1 MKTGA
6 YAPPIHTIHSIM
18 KRLTLLALTA
28 VFALMVSQVVAQDE
42 KKESTGFHFTDEVT
56 VPQTSVKD
64 QHRSGTCWSFSA
76 LAFFEAELLRMNKGE
91 YDLSEMFVVYHNYH
105 DKADAYVRYHGTVE
119 FAGGGSFG
127 DVLQVLK
134 KYGAVPE
141 EAYKGLE
148 YGEDN
153 HTHGELD
160 NVLRAYVDAV
170 NKNGNR
176 RLSTVWLRGYDGILD
191 AYFGKIPETF
201 TYKGKSY
208 TPKSFGESLGLKYN
222 DYEFYTSY
230 THHPFYEPFILEIQD
245 NWRRGMNMN
254 VPLDDL
260 IAIID
265 NALKN
270 GYSVAWG
277 SDVSEKG
284 FMWKKGVAIMPVKAT
299 DEVAGMEALKW
310 SSLSKEERDKRLK
323 EVNEPVPELQVTQD
337 MRQRAFDNWETTDDH
352 GMVIVGIAKD
362 QNGNKYYKVKNSW
375 KDEGIYKG
383 YFYASEAFVRYKT
396 MNIMVNKNAVPT
408 AIRKKFEKK

>member
-1 MKTGA
+1 
-6 YAPPIHTIHSIM
+6 M
-18 KRLTLLALTA
+18 KRFAALTLAA
-28 VFALMVSQVVAQDE
+28 VFALTFSYATAQEE
-42 KKESTGFHFTDEVT
+42 KKDSTGFQFTDVVT

-76 LAFFEAELLRMNKGE
+76 LGFFEAELLRMNKGE

-105 DKADAYVRYHGTVE
+105 DKAEAYVRYHGTME

-134 KYGAVPE
+134 KYGVVPE

-160 NVLRAYVDAV
+160 NILRAYVDAV

-176 RLSTVWLRGYDGILD
+176 RLSTAWLQGYDGVLD
-191 AYFGKIPETF
+191 AYLGKLPENF
-201 TYKGKSY
+201 SYKGKNY
-208 TPKSFGESLGLKYN
+208 TPKSFAESLGLKYD
-222 DYEFYTSY
+222 DYEFYTSF

-254 VPLDDL
+254 VPLDEL
-260 IAIID
+260 IEIID

-284 FMWKKGVAIMPVKAT
+284 FMWKKGVAIIPVKAT

-310 SSLSKEERDKRLK
+310 STLSKEERAKMLK
-323 EVNEPVPELQVTQD
+323 EANEPVPELNVTQE
-337 MRQRAFDNWETTDDH
+337 MRQLAFDNWETTDDH

-375 KDEGIYKG
+375 TAEGIYDG

-396 MNIMVNKNAVPT
+396 MNIMINKNAVPK